1 MPDVLDQ
8 KLESYFVQLNEAEKK
23 SILLLLKT
31 FLATRPK
38 VDTYISLEQYNNEID
53 EALAEVDAGNYITQ
67 EEMEQHA
74 AKW

>member
-23 SILLLLKT
+23 SVLLLLKT

-38 VDTYISLEQYNNEID
+38 VDTHISLEQYNNEID
-53 EALAEVDAGNYITQ
+53 EALAEADAGNYITQ